1 MSRTELTKITGK
13 RINNPFI
20 KEKSNKRFKKR
31 CLYCLVTGSIVL
43 IFLIYLVFFTQI
55 FVIKNIKING
65 LSRINQEEIEKIVQ
79 DQVDSGK
86 TFIFPQKNVV
96 FFNKQELIEKMNVYN
111 FSKLDIKKGP
121 FSGIKINIEERE
133 IAYILEEGSAFYYL
147 DNQANLV
154 LEQKVCPDIENSEYI
169 EVNQD
174 NLAST
179 SQETLENIEKRLL
192 EAENECLKLKEE
204 ALKSNYYYPIIEN
217 TEKIS
222 IIDFDKK
229 QAKISK
235 EYLGFILEIYDK
247 LGIETDFRVKKFIID
262 QSNTVKVKLYN
273 NILVFFSLKYDFEPQ
288 IKRFIVLR
296 DSYKGKLNDVEY
308 IDVRY
313 GDKIYFR

>member
-1 MSRTELTKITGK
+1 MSRAELTKITGK

-86 TFIFPQKNVV
+86 TFVFPQKNVV

-111 FSKLDIKKGP
+111 FSKLDVKKGP

-133 IAYILEEGSAFYYL
+133 IAYILEEGSTFYYL

-154 LEQKVCPDIENSEYI
+154 LEQKVCSDIENSENI

-192 EAENECLKLKEE
+192 EAENECLKLKENI
-204 ALKSNYYYPIIEN
+204 LKDNFNPIIEN
-217 TEKIS
+217 IETSSLINFE
-222 IIDFDKK
+222 KK

-235 EYLGFILEIYDK
+235 EYLDFTKKLYND
-247 LGIETDFRVKKFIID
+247 LGIESDFRAKKFVID
-262 QSNTVKVKLYN
+262 ESRDTIKVKLYN
-273 NILVFFSLKYDFEPQ
+273 DVLVFFSLKDDYDTQ
-288 IKRFIVLR
+288 IRRFMMLR
-296 DSYKGKLNDVEY
+296 NEYRDKLKGVEY
-308 IDVRY
+308 IDIRY